1 MFEGIYFEFHK
12 AWTFLFIFLA
22 CEALCKLRERG
33 LYFPHVSEFA
43 SVTVKPAVWMW
54 ALKWLSIALLLTAL
68 MSPVRDRTWE
78 PEGVPGYA
86 LALVLDSSASMRNG
100 GFDGRDR
107 TRSRF
112 ETAQAIVSDFIA
124 KRRSDTL
131 GLVVFG
137 THAFVASPLTPD
149 RGLLA
154 QILSRLYV
162 GITGEHTALYEAIA
176 KATAMLSQSESKTKI
191 AVVLSDGRNTPG
203 APVSAAV
210 AEALAEKEHVR
221 LYTVVIGER
230 DNPVLAKMAEATG
243 GRHYR
248 AEDADM
254 LSAIYGEINALVR
267 SPQKP
272 PAVIVKEYYYVY
284 PLFAGFLS
292 LLLYV
297 YWRNRRAL

>member
-1 MFEGIYFEFHK
+1 
-12 AWTFLFIFLA
+12 
-22 CEALCKLRERG
+22 
-33 LYFPHVSEFA
+33 
-43 SVTVKPAVWMW
+43 MW
-54 ALKWLSIALLLTAL
+54 VLKWLSIALLLTAL

-100 GFDGRDR
+100 GFDGTDR
-107 TRSRF
+107 ARSRF

-149 RGLLA
+149 RGLLT
-154 QILSRLYV
+154 QILNRLYV
-162 GITGEHTALYEAIA
+162 GIAGEHTALYEAIA

-203 APVSAAV
+203 APVSATV

-230 DNPVLAKMAEATG
+230 DDPVLAKMAEATG
-243 GRHYR
+243 GGNYR

-254 LSAIYGEINALVR
+254 FSAIYGEINALAR
-267 SPQKP
+267 SPQNQ
-272 PAVIVKEYYYVY
+272 PAMIVKEFY
-284 PLFAGFLS
+284 
-292 LLLYV
+292 
-297 YWRNRRAL
+297 